1 MKYIEDFR
9 TELAKQEKSNN
20 TISNYVRA
28 ILDYSAFIKST
39 TGDDID
45 PKDIIELDIREYKSY
60 LLNVTKQDPKT
71 INNKLSGLAKFCD
84 FLMAIGILNSNPVK
98 MVNKVKIQSSQTAPK
113 TLSKNDLYKLRRE
126 FHKGNNPRDIA
137 IFELLYNTGI
147 RVSELCNIELDDIEI
162 SDRKGTLIIREGKGS
177 KYRSIPLNTNVRNAI
192 SDYLKVRPLT
202 TDKRLLQ
209 GQRGSLKRE
218 AVFRLIQKY
227 AQFAK
232 VEEVSPHTL
241 RHQFCKELLNSGTDI
256 VTVANL
262 AGHSNVNTTAIYTQ
276 PTEEE
281 KASALERL

>member
-1 MKYIEDFR
+1 MKYIEDFKN
-9 TELAKQEKSNN
+9 ELIKQEKSSN
-20 TISNYVRA
+20 TINNYVRA
-28 ILDYSAFIKST
+28 ILDYSIFIKST
-39 TGDDID
+39 TGEDID
-45 PKDIIELDIREYKSY
+45 PKDMIELDIREYKSY
-60 LLNVTKQDPKT
+60 LLNVAKQDPKT
-71 INNKLSGLAKFCD
+71 INNKLSGLTKFCD

-98 MVNKVKIQSSQTAPK
+98 VVNKIKIQNSQTAPK

-126 FHKGNNPRDIA
+126 FHKSSNPRDIA

-147 RVSELCNIELDDIEI
+147 RVSELCNTELDDIEI

-177 KYRSIPLNTNVRNAI
+177 KYRSIPLNTNVRNAV

-202 TDKRLLQ
+202 TNKRLLQ

-227 AQFAK
+227 AQLAK